1 LSASTTSAFQTSPG
15 SAFPLGATAID
26 DNTVNFAIASQYGTE
41 VSLCLFTDPEK
52 PWRET
57 HQIPLTASTRD
68 VYHIAVTGI
77 PAGSTYGYRVNGTW
91 DPDAGYYFNPNKLL
105 IDPYAKCFDGPSRY
119 VPSMRGI
126 MAGKELATSD
136 SSMHAPRAIVPDV
149 DGYDWEG
156 DTPLGTPMAETV
168 ISEMHVK
175 GASKLNSAVP
185 EELRGTYAGLAHP
198 ASIRYF
204 QETGITAV
212 QLLPVHQHLDDSFLL
227 EKGLVNYWGYNTIGF
242 FAPEA
247 RYAAGNDPVTEFRDM
262 VKALHLAGIE
272 VIIDVVYNH
281 TGEAG
286 ADGPTCL
293 FRGFNN
299 LYSYHTE
306 PRSPGN
312 YRDYTGCG
320 NSVDVSH
327 PRTLQTV
334 MDSLRYW
341 VTEMHVDGFRFDLA
355 VEMGR
360 SPDSFK
366 RRAAFFQAVNQD
378 PVLCCTKLIAEPWD
392 LGPSGYQIGNFP
404 TNWCELNGKFRDTI
418 RRFWRGDNVLGEF
431 AARITGS
438 ESIFAHNHRGPGSS
452 INMITSHDGFTLND
466 LVSYNHK
473 HNLANGENNRDG
485 DSHNLSYNHGVEG
498 PTDDSEIN
506 ELRLRQVRNFLT
518 TMICSQGVPFLLFGD
533 ERLRTQH
540 GNNNTY
546 CQDNELS
553 WIDWNDTEEAAEL
566 RDFVQ
571 RLTSLRSGNS
581 SLRRDE
587 FFTGKVCRN
596 NGLPDICWMRPDGI
610 IKKGAD
616 WNTKKAGA
624 LAMLIHK
631 TESQNSLLFLFNA
644 RPESTKFHFPKEPVC
659 KWRLLI
665 NTQNPKISGHEAKD
679 GATVTLIDRSMQIWE
694 EV

>member
-1 LSASTTSAFQTSPG
+1 MSASTTSEFQTSSG
-15 SAFPLGATAID
+15 SAFPLGATALD
-26 DNTVNFAIASQYGTE
+26 NNTVNFAVASQYGTT
-41 VSLCLFTDPEK
+41 VTLCLFTDLEK
-52 PWRET
+52 PWQET
-57 HQIPLTASTRD
+57 HRIPLTASTRD
-68 VYHIAVTGI
+68 VNHIAVSGI
-77 PAGSTYGYRVNGTW
+77 PAGSTYGYRVDGTW
-91 DPDAGYYFNPNKLL
+91 DPEAGYYFNANKLL

-119 VPSMRGI
+119 VPSMRG
-126 MAGKELATSD
+126 AARNGELSASD
-136 SSMHAPRAIVPDV
+136 SGMHAPRAVVPGIDH
-149 DGYDWEG
+149 YDWEG
-156 DTPLGTPMAETV
+156 DAPLGTPMAETV

-175 GASKLNSAVP
+175 GASKLNPAVP
-185 EELRGTYAGLAHP
+185 EEIRGTYAGLAHP
-198 ASIRYF
+198 ASINYF
-204 QETGITAV
+204 KETGITAV

-227 EKGLVNYWGYNTIGF
+227 ERGLINYWGYNTIGF

-247 RYAAGNDPVTEFRDM
+247 RYAAGGDPVTEFRNM

-286 ADGPTCL
+286 RDGPTCL
-293 FRGFNN
+293 FRGYNN

-320 NSVDVSH
+320 NSVDISH

-392 LGPSGYQIGNFP
+392 LGPGGYQIGNFP
-404 TNWCELNGKFRDTI
+404 ANWCELNGKFRDTV
-418 RRFWRGDNVLGEF
+418 RRFWRGDIVLGEF
-431 AARITGS
+431 AACITGS
-438 ESIFAHNHRGPGSS
+438 ESIFAHNHRGPDSS
-452 INMITSHDGFTLND
+452 INMITSHDGFTLKD

-485 DSHNLSYNHGVEG
+485 DSHNLSCNHGAEG
-498 PTDDSEIN
+498 PTDDTDII
-506 ELRLRQVRNFLT
+506 ELRVRQVRNFLT

-553 WIDWNDTEEAAEL
+553 WIDWNDSEEAADL
-566 RDFVQ
+566 REFVQ
-571 RLTSLRSGNS
+571 RLTALRRENN
-581 SLRRDE
+581 SLRRDT
-587 FFTGKVCRN
+587 FFTGTVCPN

-610 IKKGAD
+610 IKKKAD
-616 WNTKKAGA
+616 WNTTKAGA
-624 LAMLIHK
+624 FAMLIHR
-631 TESQNSLLFLFNA
+631 TDSQKSLLFFFNA
-644 RPESTKFHFPKEPVC
+644 RSEAVKFYFPEEPVC
-659 KWRLLI
+659 NWQLLI
-665 NTQNPKISGHEAKD
+665 DTENPKTAGHQTKVSAN
-679 GATVTLIDRSMQIWE
+679 VTLINHSMQIWE